1 MLCLRELLVASQRGG
16 QKMKEHR
23 WWWPRGLQDRRSVGG
38 IIPVSLTV
46 SITDI
51 FIL

>member
-23 WWWPRGLQDRRSVGG
+23 WWPRGLQDRGSVGG